1 MRKRKNMPIWR
12 LIWVILTLA
21 TSAIFADGCARAASR
36 IKDIVNIENVRE
48 NQLVGYG
55 LVVGLKGTG
64 DSLRNAPFTQQS
76 LAAMLERLGVN
87 IRNVNL
93 NTKNVAAV
101 SVTATL
107 PAFSRKGGRVDV
119 QVSALGDSESLQGGT
134 LLVTPMVGLDGEVY
148 AVAQG
153 QVAIGGFSA
162 RGAAESI
169 ERGVSSS
176 GRIANGG
183 IVEREIAFDLRDMP
197 VVNLSLKNPDFTTA
211 QRIASAINGAKGA
224 GTAAVTDPSTVQLKV
239 PGNSNIV
246 ALMSDIEQL
255 PVAVDQPAR
264 VVINEGTGVI
274 VMGADVKISRVAI
287 AQGNLTVRI
296 SEAPQVSQ
304 PNALS
309 STGETVTVPRTQVQ
323 VDDGANKRLAV
334 LNSGVSLQDLVDGLN
349 ALGVGPRD
357 MISILQSLKAAG
369 ALQADLEVM

>member
-1 MRKRKNMPIWR
+1 MPIWR
-12 LIWVILTLA
+12 KIWVVITVFGA
-21 TSAIFADGCARAASR
+21 AIFAGGGAYAASR

-101 SVTATL
+101 SVTTTL
-107 PAFSRKGGRVDV
+107 PAFSRKGGHVDV
-119 QVSALGDSESLQGGT
+119 QVSALGDAESLQGGT
-134 LLVTPMVGLDGEVY
+134 LLVTPLVGLDGEVY

-197 VVNLSLKNPDFTTA
+197 TLNLSLKNPDFTTA
-211 QRIASAINGAKGA
+211 QRIAAAINGAKGA
-224 GTAAVTDPSTVQLKV
+224 GVAEVSDPSTVKINV
-239 PGNSNIV
+239 PSNSNIV
-246 ALMSDIEQL
+246 SLMSDVESL

-264 VVINEGTGVI
+264 VVINESTGVI
-274 VMGADVKISRVAI
+274 VMGSDVKISRVAI

-296 SEAPQVSQ
+296 SESPQVSQ

-309 STGETVTVPRTQVQ
+309 NTGETVTVPRTQVQ
-323 VDDGANKRLAV
+323 VDDSSSKRLAV

-357 MISILQSLKAAG
+357 MIAILQSLKAAG
-369 ALQADLEVM
+369 ALQAELDVM